1 MCVQQLIHILLSL
14 HDDISIL
21 AIENVYIDEK
31 ICIYESF
38 INLSSNKSK
47 TQPKKK
53 NASFEL
59 KRAEMAYHSRNHN
72 VSWFS
77 KVQQEMKY
85 MYHYATQF
93 NRFNQI

>member
-1 MCVQQLIHILLSL
+1 MQQLIHILLSL

-31 ICIYESF
+31 IRIYESF

-53 NASFEL
+53 MPLLN
-59 KRAEMAYHSRNHN
+59 
-72 VSWFS
+72 
-77 KVQQEMKY
+77 
-85 MYHYATQF
+85 
-93 NRFNQI
+93 

>member
-1 MCVQQLIHILLSL
+1 MQQLIHILLSL

-31 ICIYESF
+31 IRIYESF

-53 NASFEL
+53 MPLLNSKGRKWHIIQEIIMFL
-59 KRAEMAYHSRNHN
+59 GFQKYSR
-72 VSWFS
+72 
-77 KVQQEMKY
+77 K
-85 MYHYATQF
+85 
-93 NRFNQI
+93 

>member
-21 AIENVYIDEK
+21 AIENVYFDEK
-31 ICIYESF
+31 VRIYESF
-38 INLSSNKSK
+38 INLFSKKSK

-59 KRAEMAYHSRNHN
+59 KRVEMAYYLRNHN

-85 MYHYATQF
+85 IYHYAT
-93 NRFNQI
+93 

>member
-1 MCVQQLIHILLSL
+1 MQQLIHILLSL

-53 NASFEL
+53 KMPLLN
-59 KRAEMAYHSRNHN
+59 
-72 VSWFS
+72 
-77 KVQQEMKY
+77 
-85 MYHYATQF
+85 
-93 NRFNQI
+93 

>member
-1 MCVQQLIHILLSL
+1 MKASLIYLQ
-14 HDDISIL
+14 ISQRL
-21 AIENVYIDEK
+21 N
-31 ICIYESF
+31 
-38 INLSSNKSK
+38 
-47 TQPKKK
+47 QKKK